1 MSILKLGQLTDDV
14 KRTAQAARQSALKNS
29 KAGGGISKARLAALS
44 GMAGAISGAIASSR
58 QEARD
63 LQQAATAP
71 TPTPIPNNNPII
83 EDPIIN
89 LPSLVEP
96 LEVEG
101 ELIPVEA
108 VKSID
113 FVTDHEIPVVASV
126 EPKRIVENYFD
137 DDYRP
142 VPIEAAI
149 PIGSDLSVSSKAF
162 NILESKVD
170 FLAISLRSLMTR
182 LGNVEDSIEDAILQ
196 NQNTLR
202 ENERR
207 RDEED
212 VENRGSGESI
222 FDTFAAAASLSGGSA
237 IAKFVPSLM
246 AFTAAAAFDDVAET
260 ASTTTPVGETL
271 SPIGTAIESLPQIS
285 AAIQGTRLNPIA
297 VAMAKDQLDVTKASV
312 IRSISDST
320 TGKKVVDIGSKT
332 KENISKIKNNA
343 AELGQKLKASPQ
355 IVMTV
360 RGLKTMQG
368 WMRNTASIIKVPIE
382 TARAILGPIF
392 KAAGVALKGLFTKP
406 IKWLLIFES
415 IGLTIKAG
423 EALILN
429 PSPEGEENFHSDVKK
444 TINEVIDLIGG
455 TYIGA
460 MAGSLAAGAAGTIT
474 LPGIGTVAAG
484 LVGAI
489 LGAIVGESLFKLIPI
504 DVFVDAFYN
513 YFILDRDNAFANIF
527 KQMVTHVKNELKVL
541 EGTVANVTDILTA
554 GGIEM
559 ATVEEIADE
568 YGDEAVLD
576 PQSLVVQAM
585 SGIGSDENAI
595 AFALKD
601 INTPEQ
607 FREFAERY
615 EEKTGENFLEELR
628 SELSNNELDKLEEQL
643 KKQYEA
649 HRGSV
654 LASPNLR
661 ERIESGEIKT
671 DSAGNILFEESQ
683 NLFDY
688 DRPALESAIE
698 KDIYN
703 QDYIGSDEIDLDRL
717 DELTPRELKAVIDHN
732 EITGM
737 DMRAVKKYVEENAI
751 AIDQIESIR
760 YTRVRRATNNV
771 VSITGESISG
781 DSELTVGDFVQSQTM
796 TPAGISTYEVP
807 AILPD
812 GQRVLDLT
820 AAAPAIQD
828 KGMLIVPISMPARQ
842 QAPAPESINNPG
854 LVAIDSA
861 RSRLA
866 SDSFL
871 DARLQ
876 T

>member
-1 MSILKLGQLTDDV
+1 MSLLKLGTLTDDV
-14 KRTAQAARQSALKNS
+14 KRAAQAARETALKNGR
-29 KAGGGISKARLAALS
+29 AGGGISKARLAALS

-71 TPTPIPNNNPII
+71 TPTPIQNNNPII

-89 LPSLVEP
+89 LPSLVQP
-96 LEVEG
+96 LELEG
-101 ELIPVEA
+101 ELVPVEE

-126 EPKRIVENYFD
+126 EPKPIVENYFD

-170 FLAISLRSLMTR
+170 FLAISVRSLMSR

-196 NQNTLR
+196 NQETLR

-212 VENRGSGESI
+212 IENRSSGDSI
-222 FDTFAAAASLSGGSA
+222 IDTFTNAAALTGGSA
-237 IAKFVPSLM
+237 IAQFVPSLM

-260 ASTTTPVGETL
+260 ASTSATLGETL
-271 SPIGTAIESLPQIS
+271 SPLETAIESLPKIS
-285 AAIQGTRLNPIA
+285 AAIQGTRLDPIA
-297 VAMAKDQLDVTKASV
+297 VAMVKDQLDTTKANI
-312 IRSISDST
+312 IRSVSDST
-320 TGKKVVDIGSKT
+320 TGKKVMDVGAKT

-343 AELGQKLKASPQ
+343 AELGQKLKASPR

-360 RGLKTMQG
+360 KGLKTMQG
-368 WMRNTASIIKVPIE
+368 WMRNTASIIKVPLE
-382 TARAILGPIF
+382 TARAILAPVF
-392 KAAGVALKGLFTKP
+392 KAAGIALKGLFTKP

-423 EALILN
+423 EAFILN
-429 PSPEGEENFHSDVKK
+429 PSPEGEEKFHGDVKK
-444 TINEVIDLIGG
+444 TINDVIDMIGG

-460 MAGSLAAGAAGTIT
+460 MAGSLAAGAAGTIV

-527 KQMVTHVKNELKVL
+527 KQMVTHVKNELQVL
-541 EGTVANVTDILTA
+541 EQAAANVTDILTG

-559 ATVEEIADE
+559 ATIEEIADE
-568 YGDEAVLD
+568 YGDEAALD
-576 PQSLVVQAM
+576 PQSLIVQAM
-585 SGIGSDENAI
+585 SGIGTDENAI
-595 AFALKD
+595 AFALRD

-615 EEKTGENFLEELR
+615 EEKTGDNFLEDLR
-628 SELSNNELDKLEEQL
+628 GELSNNELDKLEEQL

-671 DSAGNILFEESQ
+671 DAAGNILFEEPQ
-683 NLFDY
+683 NLFAY
-688 DRPALESAIE
+688 DRQALESAVE

-781 DSELTVGDFVQSQTM
+781 DSEMTVGDIVQSQT
-796 TPAGISTYEVP
+796 TPPTGISTYEIP
-807 AILPD
+807 AIQPS

-820 AAAPAIQD
+820 MTAPSIED
-828 KGMLIVPISMPARQ
+828 KGMMIVPISMPARQ
-842 QAPAPESINNPG
+842 QISAPDTINMPG

-861 RSRLA
+861 RARLA